1 MLTARSCPVFRC
13 PAIMFHLLS
22 FCGRMNIYSMGCVFS
37 FFFVLLLLVVVVV
50 VLRDTP
56 DWFISYFSK
65 TYHYASVIVP
75 CPSWVRREGESYPW
89 GYVKVALGS
98 LLVYPLSFCWRG
110 KWQYCR
116 PISNGGHK
124 TSVQMRASVENTY
137 SLIAF
142 IVIVLDVYC
151 SWKLL

>member
-1 MLTARSCPVFRC
+1 MDMLTTGSSTVFWC

-22 FCGRMNIYSMGCVFS
+22 FCGKMNINFMGCVFS
-37 FFFVLLLLVVVVV
+37 FFFVLFLLML
-50 VLRDTP
+50 LRDAP
-56 DWFISYFSK
+56 NWFISYFSK
-65 TYHYASVIVP
+65 IYHYTNVRVP

-89 GYVKVALGS
+89 GYVKVALGR
-98 LLVYPLSFCWRG
+98 LLVYPLAFCWRG

-116 PISNGGHK
+116 PISNGGRK
-124 TSVQMRASVENTY
+124 TSVQMRASVDNTY